1 MEGHVSTQIIHKRM
15 SEPPEEG
22 VEGDGHREHLRAS
35 KYNIGKV
42 TLGPVGLV
50 AIVAWE

>member
-1 MEGHVSTQIIHKRM
+1 MSTQAIHKRM

-35 KYNIGKV
+35 KYNIDKV
-42 TLGPVGLV
+42 TLGPIGLV
-50 AIVAWE
+50 AIVVRE